1 MNLFE
6 IRTGSLT
13 PTFVMAR
20 DQRHALDLLAEH
32 QPVAVEQT
40 ITIIP
45 VANFIAGSTRYEP
58 TKLDLASVTEQI
70 QAGIEQA
77 RANGAVCGDAFDV
90 RIAPE
95 HG

>member
-1 MNLFE
+1 MKLFE

-32 QPVAVEQT
+32 QPATVEQT

-45 VANFIAGSTRYEP
+45 VANFISGPVPR
-58 TKLDLASVTEQI
+58 
-70 QAGIEQA
+70 G
-77 RANGAVCGDAFDV
+77 
-90 RIAPE
+90 APE